1 MRATLKVIAGIL
13 FAVSMLAAVL
23 AVIALISDASSRA
36 AFNAEILDGAILG
49 GSVTSLLL
57 SGAVWLLADIA
68 ESVRRRTPQ
77 ELEAERLAASP
88 SRDRQDRAE

>member
-13 FAVSMLAAVL
+13 FAVSILAAVL

-36 AFNAEILDGAILG
+36 AFNAEILDGQFLG
-49 GSVTSLLL
+49 GAVTSLLL
-57 SGAVWLLADIA
+57 SGALWLLADIA

-77 ELEAERLAASP
+77 ELEAERLAPSP
-88 SRDRQDRAE
+88 SPR